1 MIIWKKNN
9 DHKGTRIDFFKN
21 KHFKKISLHQTAC
34 VLNYRE
40 ILTLLT
46 SERPHKLPRQRRAN
60 RKALKRGTISMCQ
73 LS

>member
-1 MIIWKKNN
+1 MIIKELELIFLKINILKK
-9 DHKGTRIDFFKN
+9 
-21 KHFKKISLHQTAC
+21 SLHQTAC

>member
-1 MIIWKKNN
+1 MIIWKKTMIIKEIELIFLKIN
-9 DHKGTRIDFFKN
+9 ILKN
-21 KHFKKISLHQTAC
+21 SLHQTAC

>member
-1 MIIWKKNN
+1 MIIWKKTMIIKELELIFLKIN
-9 DHKGTRIDFFKN
+9 ILKN
-21 KHFKKISLHQTAC
+21 SLHQTAC